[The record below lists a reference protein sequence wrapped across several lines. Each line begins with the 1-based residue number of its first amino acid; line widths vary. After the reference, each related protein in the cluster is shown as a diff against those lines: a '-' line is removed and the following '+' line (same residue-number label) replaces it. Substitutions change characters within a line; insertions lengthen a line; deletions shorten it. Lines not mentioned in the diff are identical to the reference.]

1 MTSYFYKTN
10 QIKLCR
16 VLIKVIFGWRG
27 PLLTEQAAM
36 KDLTACA
43 ILLRYLCD
51 TAAAP
56 LQRCLVEREDALAGD
71 VRILIYHNCLVIN
84 I

>member
-1 MTSYFYKTN
+1 
-10 QIKLCR
+10 
-16 VLIKVIFGWRG
+16 
-27 PLLTEQAAM
+27 M

-43 ILLRYLCD
+43 VLLRYLCD

-71 VRILIYHNCLVIN
+71 VSLFADVIFLRHIHIVLFDSVRKGKIN
-84 I
+84 SLSN